1 MRVPRCGS
9 HGLHLTLPP
18 PRQARQMLRC
28 SPPSRCACVRGA
40 ADARISPVI
49 RLVLCC
55 STGLAAVCDRD
66 YVALRGRAVCQSVG
80 AVGWLRDRL
89 YYPATARQLQRL
101 QPHAAAAIT

>member
-18 PRQARQMLRC
+18 PRQARQMLR
-28 SPPSRCACVRGA
+28 GA
-40 ADARISPVI
+40 ADARISPVM